1 MEFLIYLDVCC
12 LNRPFDDQTQE
23 RIRLEAEAV
32 MLILNR
38 CQNTQ
43 WHLLGSEVIDDELEQ
58 TPAGERKRQ
67 MILWASLAIT
77 RISITEQVKSRGR
90 ELTALGF
97 KAFDASHIACAE
109 VANADVFLTTDD
121 RMLRLAARHRGM
133 LQVTVEDPL
142 RWVQEVTND

>member
-12 LNRPFDDQTQE
+12 LNSPFDDQTQE

-43 WHLLGSEVIDDELEQ
+43 WQILGSEVIDDELEQ

-67 MILWASLAIT
+67 MMLWASLAIT
-77 RISITEQVKSRGR
+77 RISITEQVKSGGR
-90 ELTALGF
+90 QLAALGF
-97 KAFDASHIACAE
+97 KA
-109 VANADVFLTTDD
+109 
-121 RMLRLAARHRGM
+121 
-133 LQVTVEDPL
+133 
-142 RWVQEVTND
+142 

>member
-43 WHLLGSEVIDDELEQ
+43 WQILGSEVIDDELEQ

-67 MILWASLAIT
+67 MMLWASLAIT

-90 ELTALGF
+90 ELAALGF
-97 KAFDASHIACAE
+97 KAYDASHIACAE
-109 VANADVFLTTDD
+109 AANTDVFLTTDD

-133 LQVTVEDPL
+133 LQVRVENPL